1 MLIFEYGL
9 VILTSK
15 IEYIKETMK
24 TNQKS
29 PEIIEIPVDPEEEK
43 IFNWVNSDNCLGS
56 WMPSEKSSINEK
68 TKYQFS
74 QAITRY
80 QIKNN
85 LEERE
90 IANKLGLD
98 KNTTARLLRGYVENF
113 SLDSLINY
121 VEKLHLPL
129 RIKVSEIKRLDG
141 SLL

>member
-1 MLIFEYGL
+1 
-9 VILTSK
+9 
-15 IEYIKETMK
+15 MK

-29 PEIIEIPVDPEEEK
+29 LEIIEIPLDPEEEK
-43 IFNWVNSDNCLGS
+43 IFQWVEGDACLGS
-56 WMPSEKSSINEK
+56 WMPGESASVSEK

-113 SLDSLINY
+113 SLDSLISY
-121 VEKLHLPL
+121 AEKLHLPL
-129 RIKVSEIKRLDG
+129 QVKVNEIKRLSIDT
-141 SLL
+141 

>member
-1 MLIFEYGL
+1 
-9 VILTSK
+9 
-15 IEYIKETMK
+15 
-24 TNQKS
+24 
-29 PEIIEIPVDPEEEK
+29 
-43 IFNWVNSDNCLGS
+43 
-56 WMPSEKSSINEK
+56 MPSEKSSINEK